1 MRAVWALLV
10 FVLAACSS
18 PQAVVDDGTAVALS
32 LANRAQDT
40 VCYLFLSTPGQDNW
54 SDDLL
59 GSATI
64 APGSTRTVRVPR
76 GVWDLRTENCNHEL
90 MGVVRG
96 ARINRATSLFMQ

>member
-1 MRAVWALLV
+1 MRLSWAILV
-10 FVLAACSS
+10 CVLGACSS
-18 PQAVVDDGTAVALS
+18 SPTIVDDGTAVALS

-40 VCYLFLSTPGQDNW
+40 VCYLFLSAPGQDTW

-76 GVWDLRTENCNHEL
+76 GVWDLRTENCNHEM